1 MLMLGTALI
10 HQLKKVTCQIF
21 TVTVLKTKWLL
32 GIIGV
37 FLTDQMIPFVI
48 RIANKSVIML
58 QKIKVWLVPYLII
71 VGLSIR
77 AGLILV
83 LRKAGQIGTKL
94 VTIAHKI
101 LQRVKAI
108 LKQDK

>member
-1 MLMLGTALI
+1 MLGTALI
-10 HQLKKVTCQIF
+10 HRLNKVICQIY
-21 TVTVLKTKWLL
+21 TVTVLKMKLL
-32 GIIGV
+32 LEIIGV

-48 RIANKSVIML
+48 RIANQSVLML

-94 VTIAHKI
+94 VTIVHKI
-101 LQRVKAI
+101 LQRVKQA
-108 LKQDK
+108 LKLDK

>member
-1 MLMLGTALI
+1 MLGIALI
-10 HQLKKVTCQIF
+10 HRLKKVTCQIY
-21 TVTVLKTKWLL
+21 TVTVLKMKLLL

-48 RIANKSVIML
+48 RIANQSVLML

-71 VGLSIR
+71 VGLSIK

-83 LRKAGQIGTKL
+83 LRKVGQIGMKL
-94 VTIAHKI
+94 VTIVHKI
-101 LQRVKAI
+101 LQRVKQA
-108 LKQDK
+108 LKLDK

>member
-1 MLMLGTALI
+1 MLGTALI
-10 HQLKKVTCQIF
+10 HRLNKVICQIY

-48 RIANKSVIML
+48 RIANQSVLML

-71 VGLSIR
+71 VGLSIK

-83 LRKAGQIGTKL
+83 LRKVGQIGMKL
-94 VTIAHKI
+94 VTIVHKI
-101 LQRVKAI
+101 LQRVKQA
-108 LKQDK
+108 LKLDK